1 MAFFV
6 SRHEEAPRPPSERP
20 PACVS
25 GCGAEVD
32 AHGYRPGAARAVS
45 SIRPAAALPAAAFS
59 KSHVTLANG
68 PVAR

>member
-6 SRHEEAPRPPSERP
+6 SRHEEAPRTPERP

-32 AHGYRPGAARAVS
+32 ADGYRPGAARAVF
-45 SIRPAAALPAAAFS
+45 SIRPAAALPAAGFS
-59 KSHVTLANG
+59 KSHVTLANC